1 MLHITV
7 TAKKSVDP
15 DWDGLGRPFV
25 GYEKGMTPDE
35 MYEANHGEWAIGAR
49 GQKERFALFSFG
61 RTVIQAV
68 EIESLELTKAFE
80 RTPEEKR
87 DDRYTIHGKIL
98 GPGHPVFE
106 KYVGKETP
114 VSIARNPVRYFADP
128 EFDGGAGQPCRCG
141 CGELTTRGDFIPGH
155 DQRAIHERIARIG
168 TVAEFLD
175 WMDVV
180 RPASLSA

>member
-7 TAKKSVDP
+7 TAKKPVNP
-15 DWDGLGRPFV
+15 EQDGLGRPYV
-25 GYEKGMTPDE
+25 GYEAGMTQDE

-49 GQKERFALFSFG
+49 GQNERYALFSFG

-68 EIESLELTKAFE
+68 EIDFLE
-80 RTPEEKR
+80 RTTLYGRNPEEKR

-98 GPGHPVFE
+98 GKGHPVFD
-106 KYVGKETP
+106 KYVGRPTP
-114 VSIARNPVRYFADP
+114 VSIARNPVRYFEDAD
-128 EFDGGAGQPCRCG
+128 FDSAAGQLCRCG
-141 CGELTTRGDFIPGH
+141 CGEMTTGGGFVPGH
-155 DQRAIHERIARIG
+155 DQKAIHERIARIG

-180 RPASLSA
+180 RPASLSR

>member
-15 DWDGLGRPFV
+15 EWDGLGRPFV

-98 GPGHPVFE
+98 GPGHPVFD
-106 KYVGKETP
+106 KYVGRETP
-114 VSIARNPVRYFADP
+114 VSIARNPVRYFEDP

-141 CGELTTRGDFIPGH
+141 CGGGAFRKWRLHFDNPGVFGAFGWWH
-155 DQRAIHERIARIG
+155 DEH
-168 TVAEFLD
+168 D
-175 WMDVV
+175 DSVV
-180 RPASLSA
+180 VGWHFP